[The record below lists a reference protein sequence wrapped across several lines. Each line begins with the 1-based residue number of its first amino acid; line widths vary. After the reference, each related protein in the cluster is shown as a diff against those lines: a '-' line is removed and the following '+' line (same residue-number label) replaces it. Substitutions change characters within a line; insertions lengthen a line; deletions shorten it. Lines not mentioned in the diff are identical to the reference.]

1 MPVLNEKQIKYRF
14 DYYRKDEPHPKS
26 IVEVSEYNGE
36 TALAINCTQ
45 LGDVFTTK
53 YKTAKE
59 KKHVLQ
65 ELCSFLS
72 SNTTAFTEL
81 SFNTQFS
88 GKSTLILNLSKVC
101 FLWFYNLCRF
111 HFKIS

>member
-65 ELCSFLS
+65 ELCSFYQVIQLHLQS
-72 SNTTAFTEL
+72 YHWN
-81 SFNTQFS
+81 
-88 GKSTLILNLSKVC
+88 KDVPRVI
-101 FLWFYNLCRF
+101 
-111 HFKIS
+111 

>member
-53 YKTAKE
+53 YKTAKR
-59 KKHVLQ
+59 KNMFCRNCAVFYQVIQLHLQ
-65 ELCSFLS
+65 SYHLE
-72 SNTTAFTEL
+72 
-81 SFNTQFS
+81 
-88 GKSTLILNLSKVC
+88 
-101 FLWFYNLCRF
+101 
-111 HFKIS
+111 